1 MWVGAQASRSKG
13 LLTAHFQ
20 ISEER
25 TLYSWCLNL
34 RKGGR
39 TQQVYR

>member
-1 MWVGAQASRSKG
+1 MWVGAQASG

-20 ISEER
+20 ISEEG
-25 TLYSWCLNL
+25 TLYSQCLNL
-34 RKGGR
+34 QKSGR